1 MKIFAYL
8 LIIITALV
16 IVEYARNAIVEDLSM
31 QKPNISSTNHAPTYL
46 ISYADG
52 KESIYRNQNAMSHYG
67 LNKNIDFIL
76 NYRKSHIEEEFA
88 KKHQDVLQEKIGAGM
103 WLWKPYFL
111 LKTLNKVEEN
121 AVVIYLDAAF
131 IIKKPLDEFINSQ
144 LTADVLLVQDQM
156 RLNGAYVK
164 GDSFALTGCDF
175 CRNLPH
181 IWSALIIVRN
191 TKESRQFIAQW
202 LNYAQDRRILD
213 NKNYQIQEN
222 FPEYLWHHYDQSV
235 LSLVYAKNLSKAKL
249 ISQKEIAPYFSWF
262 HRKNS
267 QSSPNK
273 IFYSLYGANPWLNF
287 NKSAKSL
294 PSTALLNL
302 PPVVFLRKLW
312 YLR

>member
-1 MKIFAYL
+1 LKIFAYL
-8 LIIITALV
+8 LVIISALV
-16 IVEYARNAIVEDLSM
+16 IVEYARNAVLEDLSM
-31 QKPNISSTNHAPTYL
+31 QKPNISSANHAPTYL

-52 KESIYRNQNAMSHYG
+52 KESIYRNQNAVSHYG
-67 LNKNIDFIL
+67 LNKNIDFIF
-76 NYRKSHIEEEFA
+76 NYRKNHIEAEFA
-88 KKHQDVLQEKIGAGM
+88 KKHQDILQEKIGAGM

-131 IIKKPLDEFINSQ
+131 IINKPLDEFINSQ

-191 TKESRQFIAQW
+191 TKESRHFIAQW

-213 NKNYQIQEN
+213 NKNNQIQEN

-235 LSLVYAKNLSKAKL
+235 LSLVYAKNLSKATL

-287 NKSAKSL
+287 NKSLKSL